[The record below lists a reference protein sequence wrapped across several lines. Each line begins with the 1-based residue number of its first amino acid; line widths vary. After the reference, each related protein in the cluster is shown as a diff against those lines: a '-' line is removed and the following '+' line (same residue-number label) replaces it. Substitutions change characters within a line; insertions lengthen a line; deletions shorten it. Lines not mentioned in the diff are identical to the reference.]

1 MQYVCKQEGMVTAM
15 NEKTIKILEYDK
27 IIKML
32 SERAQS
38 SLGKKMCFELVPS
51 SSKYEV
57 EENLR
62 ETSEAIEV
70 ALKWGSLPLHGIKDI
85 GDIVKKSKIGYTL
98 TPGELLAVSDIL
110 RCTRGL
116 KSFIK
121 DGSKQ
126 ELYPIIADI
135 IDTLVYV
142 KPLQDAIEMAIVSED
157 EVADKA
163 SEKLYNIRRNLRSK
177 NSGVRDRLQSM
188 ISTYSKYL
196 QDPIVTLRGD
206 RYVIPVKAEYKSN
219 VPGLVHDQSAS
230 GSTLFIEPMPVVQL
244 NNEIKELMLKE
255 KAEVERI
262 LSELSSKVEESADV
276 LDHDNTNLGYLDF
289 LMAKA
294 KFALDLNGT
303 IPDVNEKGRLNI
315 KAGRHP
321 LIDKEKVVPIDIKLG
336 EGYDA
341 MVITGP
347 NTGGKTVTLKT
358 AGLLTLMAMSGLA
371 IPAREGSEVSIFKRA
386 FADIGDEQSIEQSLS
401 TFSSHMTNIVDI
413 IKNTKD
419 STLVLVDELG
429 AGTDPTEGA
438 ALAMAILEN
447 LQKKGARII
456 ATTHYSE
463 IKIFAMEKEGF
474 ENASVEFDVETLR
487 PTYRLLTGIPGKSNA
502 FEISKRLGL
511 PDFIIDEARTFVSK
525 DAAKFEDVIQSLQNK
540 TTQVEK
546 QLEEAD
552 RLKREASAI
561 KKELSEKQ
569 YRLNKQRD
577 DIIRKAQ
584 EEARSLVKKAKEEAD
599 SILKELIDM
608 KMRASENI
616 TIKDAEEAR
625 KKLKEKLN
633 TMEVKDVDT
642 MEYKDGMVPV
652 EKVHPGEEVYVTTLS
667 QKAVVISGPDS
678 KRDVLVQAGI
688 MKINVPLNK
697 LMKDSKG
704 SKDVKKTGTAKISQ
718 QKSFSVSSSIDL
730 RGQTVDEAMYNLDKY
745 LDDAFLAGLG
755 SVTIIHGKG
764 TGALR
769 EGIQSQL
776 RNHPYVKSMRIGSY
790 NEGGTG
796 VTIVE
801 IKR

>member
-1 MQYVCKQEGMVTAM
+1 M
-15 NEKTIKILEYDK
+15 NEKTIKVLEYDK

-38 SLGKKMCFELVPS
+38 SLGKKLCLELVPS

-57 EENLR
+57 EESLK
-62 ETSEAIEV
+62 ETLEAIEMV
-70 ALKWGSLPLHGIKDI
+70 LKWGSLPLNGIKDI
-85 GDIVKKSKIGYTL
+85 GDIIKKAKIGYTL

-110 RCTRGL
+110 RCTKGL
-116 KSFIK
+116 KSFMK

-126 ELYPIIADI
+126 ELYPIIADV

-142 KPLQDAIEMAIVSED
+142 KPLQEAIETAIVSED
-157 EVADKA
+157 EVADRA

-177 NSGVRDRLQSM
+177 NAGVRDRLQSM

-196 QDPIVTLRGD
+196 QDPIVTIRGD
-206 RYVIPVKAEYKSN
+206 RYVIPVKAEYKAN
-219 VPGLVHDQSAS
+219 VPGLVHDQSSS

-262 LSELSSKVEESADV
+262 LSELSSKVEASADA
-276 LDHDNTNLGYLDF
+276 LDHDNMNLGYLDF

-303 IPDVNEKGRLNI
+303 IPDVNDKGTLNI

-321 LIDKEKVVPIDIKLG
+321 LIDKDKVVPIDIRLG

-371 IPAREGSEVSIFKRA
+371 IPARDGSQVSIFKRVY
-386 FADIGDEQSIEQSLS
+386 ADIGDEQSIEQSLS

-413 IKNTKD
+413 MKNTKD

-447 LQKKGARII
+447 LQKKGAKII

-463 IKIFAMEKEGF
+463 IKVFAMEKEGF

-502 FEISKRLGL
+502 FEISRRLGL
-511 PDFIIDEARTFVSK
+511 PDYIIDEARQYVSK

-552 RLKREASAI
+552 RIKREASAI

-569 YRLNKQRD
+569 YKLNKQRD

-584 EEARSLVKKAKEEAD
+584 EEARALVRKAKEEAD
-599 SILKELIDM
+599 AILKELIDM
-608 KMRASENI
+608 KMKASETI
-616 TIKDAEEAR
+616 TIKDAEKAR
-625 KKLKEKLN
+625 KKLKEKLD

-642 MEYKDGMVPV
+642 MEYREGMMPV
-652 EKVHPGEEVYVTTLS
+652 NKVIPGEEVYVTTLS

-678 KRDVLVQAGI
+678 KGDVLVQAGI
-688 MKINVPLNK
+688 MKINVPLKK
-697 LMKDSKG
+697 LMKDPNAK
-704 SKDVKKTGTAKISQ
+704 KDVKKTGAARIAQ

-776 RNHPYVKSMRIGSY
+776 RNHPYVKSMRIGNY

>member
-1 MQYVCKQEGMVTAM
+1 M
-15 NEKTIKILEYDK
+15 NEKTIRVLEYDK

-38 SLGKKMCFELVPS
+38 SLGKKLCVELMPS

-57 EENLR
+57 EERLK
-62 ETSEAIEV
+62 ETSEAIDV

-85 GDIVKKSKIGYTL
+85 TDIIKKARIGYTL
-98 TPGELLAVSDIL
+98 NPGELLAVSDIL
-110 RCTRGL
+110 RCTKGL
-116 KSFIK
+116 KSFMK

-126 ELYPIIADI
+126 ELYPIIFDT
-135 IDTLVYV
+135 IDTLVHV
-142 KPLQDAIEMAIVSED
+142 KPLQEAIEMAIVSED

-188 ISTYSKYL
+188 VSTYSKYL
-196 QDPIVTLRGD
+196 QDSIVTLRGD
-206 RYVIPVKAEYKSN
+206 RYVIPVKAEYKGN

-262 LSELSSKVEESADV
+262 LSELSSKVEASADV
-276 LDHDNTNLGYLDF
+276 LEHDNLNLGYLDF
-289 LMAKA
+289 IMSKA
-294 KFALDLNGT
+294 KFGLDLNGV
-303 IPDVNEKGRLNI
+303 IPDVNERGIINI

-321 LIDKEKVVPIDIKLG
+321 LIDKEKVVPIDIRLG
-336 EGYDA
+336 QNYDA

-371 IPAREGSEVSIFKRA
+371 IPSRDGSEVSVFKKVY
-386 FADIGDEQSIEQSLS
+386 ADIGDEQSIEQNLS

-413 IKNTKD
+413 IKNTGKG
-419 STLVLVDELG
+419 TLVLVDELG

-438 ALAMAILEN
+438 ALAMSILEN
-447 LQKKGARII
+447 LQEKGGRLI

-474 ENASVEFDVETLR
+474 ENASVEFNVETLR
-487 PTYRLLTGIPGKSNA
+487 PTYRLMTGIPGKSNA
-502 FEISKRLGL
+502 FEISRRLGL
-511 PDFIIDEARTFVSK
+511 PDYIIGRAGQYVSK
-525 DAAKFEDVIQSLQNK
+525 DAARFEDVIQNLQNK
-540 TTQVEK
+540 TTQVER
-546 QLEEAD
+546 QLEEAE
-552 RLKREASAI
+552 RLRKEASAI

-569 YRLNKQRD
+569 YKINKQKD
-577 DIIRKAQ
+577 DVIRKAQ
-584 EEARSLVKKAKEEAD
+584 EEARAIVKQAKEEAD
-599 SILKELIDM
+599 AILKELIDM
-608 KMRASENI
+608 KMRASETI
-616 TIKDAEEAR
+616 TIKDAEESR
-625 KKLKEKLN
+625 KKLKEKLDN
-633 TMEVKDVDT
+633 MEVKDADT
-642 MEYKDGMVPV
+642 MEYKEGMVCV
-652 EKVHPGEEVYVTTLS
+652 QNVQPGEEVYVTTLS
-667 QKAVVISGPDS
+667 QKAVVVSGPDS
-678 KRDVLVQAGI
+678 KGDVLVQAGI
-688 MKINVPLNK
+688 IKINVPMSK

-704 SKDVKKTGTAKISQ
+704 KKAVHKTGAAKISQ
-718 QKSFSVSSSIDL
+718 QKAFSVSSSIDL

-755 SVTIIHGKG
+755 MVTVIHGKG

-769 EGIQSQL
+769 EGIHSQL
-776 RNHPYVKSMRIGSY
+776 KSHPYVKNMRVGNY
-790 NEGGTG
+790 NEGGSG